1 MAAPCSVLNPF
12 LLLGV
17 TLESTIQEVK
27 KAYFEL
33 ALVAHPDKGGSA
45 EQMRTV
51 QSAYEYVGL
60 QIRGIGTG
68 TYEGAEE
75 EFKRFC
81 DAQTSAPH
89 PFADIYAAATNQ
101 PTFAELWA
109 RAHEGGQ
116 ESEVDGASHPGGY
129 GDLMV
134 ASDVAGTAE
143 YSHRIPDVTVPP
155 MAQDVQLYEAPVPAV
170 LPNALVRDLTVP
182 ADAAV
187 DDFSTQRLLDYRAA
201 FCPLLPEGIPALDSA
216 LTDASLDAL
225 IAARALDI
233 ADNQNA

>member
-1 MAAPCSVLNPF
+1 MAADCSVLNPF
-12 LLLGV
+12 MLLGV
-17 TLESTIQEVK
+17 SLDSTLQDVK

-51 QSAYEYVGL
+51 QSAYEYVSL
-60 QIRGIGTG
+60 QIRGIGRG

-81 DAQTSAPH
+81 AEQTDAPH
-89 PFADIYAAATNQ
+89 PFPDIFAAAFNL
-101 PTFAELWA
+101 PTFNELWA
-109 RAHEGGQ
+109 RAASQGQ
-116 ESEVDGASHPGGY
+116 EREVDHASHPGGY

-134 ASDVAGTAE
+134 ASDVSGASE
-143 YSHRIPDVTVPP
+143 YSHSIPDVAVPP
-155 MAQDVQLYEAPVPAV
+155 MTLDVQLYEAPIPAV

-187 DDFSTQRLLDYRAA
+187 DDFSTQHLLDYRAA
-201 FCPLLPEGIPALDSA
+201 FSPLLPEGIPALDSA
-216 LTDASLDAL
+216 LTDASLDDL
-225 IAARALDI
+225 IAARAAECPLD
-233 ADNQNA
+233 